1 MKYAAPSVTRLYVT
15 EAMRTQTVDQ
25 VPAEAFGSIL
35 DAASSGAEW
44 AWARLIE
51 DIDPVLRGYLRKQGA
66 SDPDDLAGET
76 WLHVARGIK
85 GFEGDYQG
93 FRSWVFMIAHHR
105 IIDDRRRRSRRPE
118 DLEEEAKL
126 DRAAPSSRSAE
137 SVAFESLEHDE
148 VEQILDELAPAQR
161 EVVLLRVVAGFGITE
176 IAEIM
181 GKKPGA
187 IQALQHRAFKR
198 LRKIV
203 EEGVGK

>member
-1 MKYAAPSVTRLYVT
+1 MT
-15 EAMRTQTVDQ
+15 EAMRTVTVDP

-35 DAASSGAEW
+35 AAAGGGAEW
-44 AWARLIE
+44 AWARLME

-76 WLHVARGIK
+76 WMHVARGIK
-85 GFEGDYQG
+85 SFQGDYQG

-118 DLEEEAKL
+118 DLEEAATI
-126 DRAAPSSRSAE
+126 DRAAPSARSAE
-137 SVAFESLEHDE
+137 SEAFESLEHGE
-148 VEQILDELAPAQR
+148 VERILDELAPAQR